1 MKKKKPEK
9 DNTIRREI
17 KTTKDTD
24 PEEYKKLIEKRRAAI
39 AQNKQITQKYR
50 DSK

>member
-9 DNTIRREI
+9 DNTIRRI
-17 KTTKDTD
+17 ITTIKDTD
-24 PEEYKKLIEKRRAAI
+24 PEKYQRLLEKRRADM

-50 DSK
+50 DS